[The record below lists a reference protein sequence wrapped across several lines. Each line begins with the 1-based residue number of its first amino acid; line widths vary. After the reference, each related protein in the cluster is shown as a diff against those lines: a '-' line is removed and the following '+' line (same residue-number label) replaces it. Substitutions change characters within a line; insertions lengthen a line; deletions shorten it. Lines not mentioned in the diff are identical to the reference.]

1 VPLLDLASDAQQ
13 DRFLAGVA
21 GGGVLTAALN
31 EPGTALPDRPA
42 TTFAGGRL
50 SGIKVGVGYAGQA
63 DWMVVA
69 ADSAVVVVSP
79 KADGVALVWPPVI
92 SCQAD
97 DVESVERGLM
107 QRLCQEMD
115 DIGTKFAQCLLAP
128 DDAVESTLLERYG
141 FEHATDMFFLARS
154 LTASDR
160 EMGLIANDLD
170 HQIYDESMSKELGS
184 MIERTYIGSLDCPFF
199 NDTRTGQ
206 DAIASHR
213 LSGCFDPA
221 GWRIYRRGSENIG
234 VLMMNEHPDQDA
246 IELVYFGIL
255 PEFRGQGLGREVL
268 ADGVHAASLT
278 GRSVLY
284 LAVDCGNIYANAL
297 YSELGFAELARRRV
311 MLRRSPQLARK

>member
-1 VPLLDLASDAQQ
+1 MSFVITVASGDRQVPALRLLFSRFPAEEQSARLEEALRSVERGSLNIDMLLLAEEGDMPI
-13 DRFLAGVA
+13 G
-21 GGGVLTAALN
+21 AALMM
-31 EPGTALPDRPA
+31 R
-42 TTFAGGRL
+42 
-50 SGIKVGVGYAGQA
+50 Q
-63 DWMVVA
+63 
-69 ADSAVVVVSP
+69 
-79 KADGVALVWPPVI
+79 ADGVALVWPPVI

-115 DIGTKFAQCLLAP
+115 EIGTKFAQCLLAP
-128 DDAVESTLLERYG
+128 DDAVESTLLERHG
-141 FEHATDMFFLARS
+141 FEHATDMFFLART

-160 EMGLIANDLD
+160 EMGPIANDLD
-170 HQIYDESMSKELGS
+170 HQIYDESMTRELGS
-184 MIERTYIGSLDCPFF
+184 IIERTYIGSLDCPFF

-268 ADGVHAASLT
+268 TDGVHAASLT
-278 GRSVLY
+278 GRSVLF

-297 YSELGFAELARRRV
+297 YSELGFVELARRRV

>member
-1 VPLLDLASDAQQ
+1 MSFVITVASGDRRVPALRLLFSRFPAEEQSARLEEALRSVERGSLNLDMLLLAE
-13 DRFLAGVA
+13 AGDMPI
-21 GGGVLTAALN
+21 GAALMM
-31 EPGTALPDRPA
+31 P
-42 TTFAGGRL
+42 
-50 SGIKVGVGYAGQA
+50 Q
-63 DWMVVA
+63 
-69 ADSAVVVVSP
+69 
-79 KADGVALVWPPVI
+79 ADGVALVWPPVI

-115 DIGTKFAQCLLAP
+115 EIGTKFAQCLLAP
-128 DDAVESTLLERYG
+128 DDTVESTLLERYG

-160 EMGLIANDLD
+160 EMGPIANDLD

-184 MIERTYIGSLDCPFF
+184 IIERTYNGSLDCPFF

-268 ADGVHAASLT
+268 TDGVHAASLT

-297 YSELGFAELARRRV
+297 YSELGFVELARRRV